1 MSRGRTRA
9 RRRRRAHMEKVR
21 AEFEQARN
29 NPEAFEQFLRRL
41 ADSDLSVWA
50 IARAAAA
57 EKPLD
62 DEEAAIIA
70 QIVAPHLAGMTP
82 GNVHHRHLLAS

>member
-9 RRRRRAHMEKVR
+9 RRRRAHIEKVR
-21 AEFEQARN
+21 AEFEQTRSN
-29 NPEAFEQFLRRL
+29 LEAFEQLLRRL
-41 ADSDLSVWA
+41 AASDQSVWA
-50 IARAAAA
+50 IARSAGT

-62 DEEAAIIA
+62 DAEMAMVA

-82 GNVHHRHLLAS
+82 GSIYRRHQLAS

>member
-9 RRRRRAHMEKVR
+9 RRRRARIEKAR
-21 AEFEQARN
+21 AEFVQTRSN
-29 NPEAFEQFLRRL
+29 LEAFAQLLRRL
-41 ADSDLSVWA
+41 AASDLSVWA
-50 IARAAAA
+50 IARSATP

-62 DEEAAIIA
+62 DAEAAMIA

-82 GNVHHRHLLAS
+82 GSIFRRHQLAS

>member
-9 RRRRRAHMEKVR
+9 RRRRAHIEKVR
-21 AEFEQARN
+21 AEFEETRS
-29 NPEAFEQFLRRL
+29 NPEAFASLLRRL
-41 ADSDLSVWA
+41 AASDLSVWA
-50 IARAAAA
+50 IARSAAT

-62 DEEAAIIA
+62 DAEVAMIA

-82 GNVHHRHLLAS
+82 GSVYRRHQLAS